1 MVKYQ
6 TCSVWIAKTQLPVAQ
21 HKLLSCL
28 GELTVNC
35 KLHGNESCLL
45 ICPVNGYIGNPSEI
59 TVSVFSLKK
68 IKYQFM
74 DIGGV
79 GPQTTLS
86 TFFVVPH

>member
-6 TCSVWIAKTQLPVAQ
+6 TCSVWIAKTQLANNS
-21 HKLLSCL
+21 SCL

-35 KLHGNESCLL
+35 KLHGNESCRLS
-45 ICPVNGYIGNPSEI
+45 CPVNDYIGNPSEI

-68 IKYQFM
+68 IKYQCM